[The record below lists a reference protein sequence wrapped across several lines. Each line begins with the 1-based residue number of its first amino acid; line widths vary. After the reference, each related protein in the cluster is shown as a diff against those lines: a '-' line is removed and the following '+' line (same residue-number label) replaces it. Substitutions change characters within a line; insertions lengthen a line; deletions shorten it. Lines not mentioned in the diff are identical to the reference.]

1 MDMLNFLKHPLTRNI
16 DIDDPR
22 TTHLR
27 KQIIQQKPFLRRIYK
42 DWYTWIAANIPS
54 GDGSILE
61 LGSGA
66 GFLDELIPEVIT
78 TEVFFCPFVKMVM
91 NGCFMPFK
99 NDSLKSIIM
108 VDVFHHIPDVD
119 IFLIEAV
126 RCLRA
131 GGTILMVEPWITPWS
146 SLVYTHIHHEPVD
159 IKAKQW
165 SFPIS
170 GPLSG
175 ANSALPWIVFERD
188 RRLFE
193 LKYPGLSI
201 KNIKVEKPFVYLL
214 SGGISLRS
222 IMPGITYRFWEYIES
237 ILGRMNLKLG
247 MFAKIFLQK

>member
-1 MDMLNFLKHPLTRNI
+1 
-16 DIDDPR
+16 
-22 TTHLR
+22 
-27 KQIIQQKPFLRRIYK
+27 
-42 DWYTWIAANIPS
+42 
-54 GDGSILE
+54 
-61 LGSGA
+61 
-66 GFLDELIPEVIT
+66 
-78 TEVFFCPFVKMVM
+78 M
-91 NGCFMPFK
+91 NGCSMPFK
-99 NDSLKSIIM
+99 NDSLKAVLM

-119 IFLIEAV
+119 MFLIEAV

-146 SLVYTHIHHEPVD
+146 SFVYTHIHHEPVD
-159 IKAKQW
+159 MKVKQW
-165 SFPIS
+165 SFPVL

-193 LKYPGLSI
+193 LRYPGLSI